1 MSTEADLQIEFAQ
14 KVLCDNRINHDQY
27 NYIIS
32 NLPDLDRKDLST
44 SVGMTERGPVGMTER
59 GPVGMTERGPVGMT
73 ERGPVDAIADLGLTN
88 EYRNFKT
95 QIERN
100 NQDADYQI
108 SMINDLL
115 NETKK
120 SLAQFKT
127 EHLKVASEYESKEKA
142 YETVKGRF
150 TKFPDNPR
158 FIQEMNDAEKDFTP
172 LRNSYLHN
180 LHIIKEY
187 QDSINLWEKQ
197 IADLS

>member
-44 SVGMTERGPVGMTER
+44 TVGMTERGPVGTTER
-59 GPVGMTERGPVGMT
+59 GPIGTTERGPI
-73 ERGPVDAIADLGLTN
+73 DAIADLGLTN

-172 LRNSYLHN
+172 LRDSYLHN
-180 LHIIKEY
+180 LNIIKEY

-197 IADLS
+197 IADFS

>member
-1 MSTEADLQIEFAQ
+1 MSTEADLLIEFAQ

-32 NLPDLDRKDLST
+32 NLPDVDSSNS
-44 SVGMTERGPVGMTER
+44 SVS
-59 GPVGMTERGPVGMT
+59 VGMTERGPVGMT

-120 SLAQFKT
+120 SLVQFQT
-127 EHLKVASEYESKEKA
+127 EHDKSASEYESKEKA

-158 FIQEMNDAEKDFTP
+158 LIQEMNDAEKDFTP
-172 LRNSYLHN
+172 IRDTYLN
-180 LHIIKEY
+180 NQRIIKEY
-187 QDSINLWEKQ
+187 QDSIKLWETQ
-197 IADLS
+197 IADLK